1 MDAIGNLIGGLIGQ
15 DLDRIASEMICTSA
29 NYMSLAAEN
38 EKFPIPQVP
47 LGPSLDWRAIFN
59 DIGDLDRVSAILTVA
74 LLFESMHELFSV
86 SLLTCPLSQR
96 Y

>member
-59 DIGDLDRVSAILTVA
+59 DIGDLDRVSARLKIGK
-74 LLFESMHELFSV
+74 
-86 SLLTCPLSQR
+86 
-96 Y
+96 